1 MRKNILVLV
10 AGLLFGAGL
19 ALSGMTDPQR
29 VVDFL
34 DITGNWDPTLAFVM
48 GGALLVFGIGRLVL
62 RCCVDVPKFDSD
74 PISKQIVIGAAIFGI
89 GWGVGGFCPGPGLA
103 NVASH
108 VEAMVFVPTMAVG
121 MILAQRIFGLDK

>member
-1 MRKNILVLV
+1 MRTNLSVLF

-29 VVDFL
+29 VIDFL

-48 GGALLVFGIGRLVL
+48 GGAILVFGGGRLAA
-62 RCCVDVPKFDSD
+62 RCCFEVPSFGSD
-74 PISKQIVIGAAIFGI
+74 PISKNIVIGAAIFGI

-103 NVASH
+103 NVAMR
-108 VEAMVFVPTMAVG
+108 VEAMVFVPTMVVG
-121 MILAQRIFGLDK
+121 MFLAQRVFGLDK

>member
-1 MRKNILVLV
+1 MKTNLFLLF

-19 ALSGMTDPQR
+19 ALSGMTDPER

-48 GGALLVFGIGRLVL
+48 VGALLVFGVGRVLL
-62 RCCVDVPKFDSD
+62 RCCFDVPKFDSD
-74 PISKQIVIGAAIFGI
+74 PISKNIVFGAAIFGI
-89 GWGVGGFCPGPGLA
+89 GWGIGGICPGPGLA
-103 NVASH
+103 NVVSH

-121 MILAQRIFGLDK
+121 MVLAQRIFGLDQ